1 MRIIV
6 ALLSFL
12 VLSPFLEG
20 QTRAELEQRRE
31 RTLRDITYIDN
42 MLKETSRERT
52 QSLNELNILS
62 RKISLREDVISG
74 VREEIALLN
83 DRISLNTLAIKLM
96 EDDLQNLVKEY
107 EKAILHA
114 QRVSKG
120 NPAFAYIFSATDLN
134 QGYKRI
140 KHLQQVAKF
149 RRREA
154 EIIRDLKTRIEAN
167 RNTQERDLND
177 ILELRRREELQV
189 EQMMNEQQGKRRLVT
204 SLTSKQKQLQ
214 QDLSEKRRI
223 ASEIEKEI
231 ARVIEEERKRMAA
244 SDMAPADKI
253 IGDDF
258 EKNRGRL
265 PWPVERGVVTNHFGV
280 HDHPVFKGTKVD
292 NIGVE
297 ITSTGSVAA
306 RAVFKG
312 KVMSVFG
319 ISGANM
325 AVILRHGKFL
335 TVYQNL
341 INVSVKPGDD
351 VITGQKIGD
360 VFSDPSEEGKSV
372 IKFMIYNEKV
382 KLNPEDWIV
391 GRD

>member
-1 MRIIV
+1 MRTIILIIGIIV
-6 ALLSFL
+6 PAALI
-12 VLSPFLEG
+12 G
-20 QTRAELEQRRE
+20 QTRAELEQRRAK
-31 RTLRDITYIDN
+31 TLEDISYIDN
-42 MLKETSRERT
+42 MLRETSRERS

-62 RKISLREDVISG
+62 RKIGLREEIISG

-83 DRISLNTLAIKLM
+83 ERIALNNIAVQLM
-96 EDDLQNLVKEY
+96 EEDLGKLIKEY
-107 EKAILHA
+107 EKAIVHA
-114 QRVSKG
+114 QRASKG
-120 NPAFAYIFSATDLN
+120 RPAFAYIFSASDLN

-154 EIIRDLKTRIEAN
+154 EIIRELKGQIELNRSMQEQDL
-167 RNTQERDLND
+167 DD
-177 ILELRRREELQV
+177 ILELRRREERQV
-189 EQMMNEQQGKRRLVT
+189 EQMMGEQQGKRRLVN
-204 SLTSKQKQLQ
+204 SLTSKEKQLQ
-214 QDLSEKRRI
+214 QDLSDKRRI
-223 ASEIEKEI
+223 AAEIEKEI
-231 ARVIEEERKRMAA
+231 ARVIEEERRRLATNE
-244 SDMAPADKI
+244 MAPADRI

-265 PWPVERGVVTNHFGV
+265 PWPVEKGVVTNHFGV

-297 ITSTGSVAA
+297 ITSRGKVAA
-306 RAVFKG
+306 RSVFKG

-325 AVILRHGKFL
+325 AVIIRHGKYL
-335 TVYQNL
+335 SVYQNL
-341 INVSVKPGDD
+341 VNVNVKPGED
-351 VITGQKIGD
+351 VDTGQTIGE
-360 VFSDPSEEGKSV
+360 VFSDPQEDGKSV

-382 KLNPEDWIV
+382 KLNPEEWIV

>member
-1 MRIIV
+1 MRIILG
-6 ALLSFL
+6 LLLAAF
-12 VLSPFLEG
+12 LSPVLRA

-31 RTLRDITYIDN
+31 RTLKDITYIDN
-42 MLKETSRERT
+42 MLRETSRERT
-52 QSLNELNILS
+52 QSLSELNILN
-62 RKISLREDVISG
+62 RKIALREDVISG

-83 DRISLNTLAIKLM
+83 ERIALNTVAIELM
-96 EDDLQNLVKEY
+96 EMDLQNLIKEY

-120 NPAFAYIFSATDLN
+120 NPAFAYVFSASDLN

-140 KHLQQVAKF
+140 KHLQQVAKY

-154 EIIRDLKTRIEAN
+154 EIIRDLKSGIEVN
-167 RNTQERDLND
+167 KITQENDLND

-189 EQMMNEQQGKRRLVT
+189 EKMMNEQQGKRRLIT
-204 SLTSKQKQLQ
+204 NLTSKEKQLQ

-223 ASEIEKEI
+223 ANEIEREI
-231 ARVIEEERKRMAA
+231 ARIIEEERKRMEA
-244 SDMAPADKI
+244 SDMAPADRI

-297 ITSTGSVAA
+297 ITSNGNVSA

-312 KVMSVFG
+312 RVMSVFG

-341 INVSVKPGDD
+341 VNVNVKPGDE
-351 VITGQKIGD
+351 VATGQKIGD
-360 VFSDPSEEGKSV
+360 VFSDPAEEGKSV

-382 KLNPEDWIV
+382 KLNPEEWIV
-391 GRD
+391 GRE

>member
-1 MRIIV
+1 MRTVFLLIGLIIV
-6 ALLSFL
+6 PLGLT
-12 VLSPFLEG
+12 G
-20 QTRAELEQRRE
+20 QTRAELEQRRAK
-31 RTLRDITYIDN
+31 TLEDISYIDN
-42 MLKETSRERT
+42 MLRETSKERS
-52 QSLNELNILS
+52 QSLNELNILN
-62 RKISLREDVISG
+62 RKITLREDIING

-83 DRISLNTLAIKLM
+83 ERIALNDLAIQLM
-96 EDDLQNLVKEY
+96 EEDLGKLIKEY
-107 EKAILHA
+107 ERAIVHA

-120 NPAFAYIFSATDLN
+120 RPAFAYIFSASDLN

-154 EIIRDLKTRIEAN
+154 EIIRELKGHIELN
-167 RNTQERDLND
+167 RNLQEKDLDD
-177 ILELRRREELQV
+177 ILELRRREERQV
-189 EQMMNEQQGKRRLVT
+189 EQMMGEQQGKRRLVNT
-204 SLTSKQKQLQ
+204 LTSKERQLQ
-214 QDLSEKRRI
+214 QDLREKQRI
-223 ASEIEKEI
+223 AAEIEKEI
-231 ARVIEEERKRMAA
+231 ARVIEEERKRLANN
-244 SDMAPADKI
+244 DMAPADRI

-280 HDHPVFKGTKVD
+280 HDHPVFKGTRVD

-297 ITSTGSVAA
+297 ITSRGMVTA

-325 AVILRHGKFL
+325 AVIIRHGKYL
-335 TVYQNL
+335 SVYQNL
-341 INVSVKPGDD
+341 VNVNVKPGED
-351 VITGQKIGD
+351 VVTGQSIGE
-360 VFSDPSEEGKSV
+360 VFSDPQEDGKSV

-382 KLNPEDWIV
+382 KLNPEEWIV

>member
-1 MRIIV
+1 MRVLI
-6 ALLSFL
+6 
-12 VLSPFLEG
+12 VLSLIFIFSPSLTA

-31 RTLRDITYIDN
+31 RTLRDINYIDN
-42 MLKETSRERT
+42 MLRETSKERT
-52 QSLNELNILS
+52 QSLNELNILN
-62 RKISLREDVISG
+62 RKITLREDVING

-83 DRISLNTLAIKLM
+83 ERISLNTVAIELM
-96 EDDLQNLVKEY
+96 ENDLQNLVKEY

-120 NPAFAYIFSATDLN
+120 NPAFAYIFSASDLN

-154 EIIRDLKTRIEAN
+154 EIIRDLKSRIEEN
-167 RNTQERDLND
+167 RITQENDLND

-189 EQMMNEQQGKRRLVT
+189 EKMLSEQQGKRRLVT
-204 SLTSKQKQLQ
+204 NLTSKEKQLQ
-214 QDLSEKRRI
+214 QDLREKKRI
-223 ASEIEKEI
+223 ATEIEKEI
-231 ARVIEEERKRMAA
+231 ARVIEEERKRLAT
-244 SDMAPADKI
+244 SDMAPADRI

-297 ITSTGSVAA
+297 ITSDGNVAA
-306 RAVFKG
+306 KAVFKG

-335 TVYQNL
+335 SVYQNL

-351 VITGQKIGD
+351 VVTGQKIGD
-360 VFSDPSEEGKSV
+360 VFSDPEDEGKSV
-372 IKFMIYNEKV
+372 IKFMIFNEKV

>member
-1 MRIIV
+1 MRIILG
-6 ALLSFL
+6 LLLAAF
-12 VLSPFLEG
+12 LSPVLRA

-31 RTLRDITYIDN
+31 RTLKDITYIDN
-42 MLKETSRERT
+42 MLRETSRERT
-52 QSLNELNILS
+52 QSLSELNILN
-62 RKISLREDVISG
+62 RKIALREDVISG

-83 DRISLNTLAIKLM
+83 ERIALNTVAIELM
-96 EDDLQNLVKEY
+96 ERDLQNLIKEY

-120 NPAFAYIFSATDLN
+120 NPAFAYVFSASDLN

-140 KHLQQVAKF
+140 KHLQQVAKY

-154 EIIRDLKTRIEAN
+154 EIIRDLKSGIEVN
-167 RNTQERDLND
+167 KITQENDLND

-189 EQMMNEQQGKRRLVT
+189 EKMMNEQQGKRRLIT
-204 SLTSKQKQLQ
+204 NLTSKEKQLQ

-223 ASEIEKEI
+223 ANEIEREI
-231 ARVIEEERKRMAA
+231 ARIIEEERKRMEA
-244 SDMAPADKI
+244 SDMAPADRI

-297 ITSTGSVAA
+297 ITSNGNVSA

-312 KVMSVFG
+312 RVMSVFG

-341 INVSVKPGDD
+341 VNVNVKPGDE
-351 VITGQKIGD
+351 VATGQKIGD
-360 VFSDPSEEGKSV
+360 VFSDPAEEGKSV

-382 KLNPEDWIV
+382 KLNPEEWIV
-391 GRD
+391 GRE